1 MLLYLLDIHI
11 YFFVA
16 TPKYENTLNSKDLF
30 MKEVSVSLDV
40 ASAHCPQVDQNK
52 RFLKMVRINITFDD
66 GGG

>member
-1 MLLYLLDIHI
+1 
-11 YFFVA
+11 
-16 TPKYENTLNSKDLF
+16 